1 MFFILLSLPVNN
13 QIVVAKTG
21 VLTGFFELPVWTPFI
36 AKTGVLTGFLSCR
49 CGHRQRR

>member
-21 VLTGFFELPVWTPFI
+21 VLTGFFELPVWTPATAI
-36 AKTGVLTGFLSCR
+36 ITTITPL
-49 CGHRQRR
+49 H